1 METFARI
8 ILSPQRIGRIENT
21 PYKMKTRSKK
31 TTKATASKES
41 PEQNETTA
49 KELAPSVTTPPHV
62 FVLPKG
68 ASPEAR
74 IITLPNPAS
83 ASPNRYFVCPE
94 KGFYEFTKISAPKKA
109 CRSWLLA
116 PQDREEKESENDTD
130 GADSHEDE
138 GHVIEQPAMF
148 VATRID
154 PVFVLL
160 PLLVGGETGSY
171 LTFSD
176 YVFTT
181 EIEGLGQLQQLLRQS
196 TFARLEKIMEARI
209 DTACDCLD
217 MGDGEDKMYQLSAT
231 KLAAT
236 LLSKAR
242 NMAKNG
248 LPASMEERFVK
259 QTLEVPVLSVRREES
274 SVSIAPDDATPGAES
289 ENISAETS
297 QDSSS
302 SAATVSTAA
311 TTASIAASSI
321 ATTPAEIEP
330 LAENNIVNLL
340 RIRTALDFLI
350 TSYVPTGLHKTIQDS
365 VKIPTSSVDFAPL
378 DKHLEHIA
386 GVKKQA
392 QVLRSL
398 SDNISRKR
406 GADDEEALDKAE
418 AKRKKKEEEEIKKKN
433 MSRGVQQLAKA
444 NTTGMKKLSSFFT
457 KAPPKKKA

>member
-1 METFARI
+1 
-8 ILSPQRIGRIENT
+8 
-21 PYKMKTRSKK
+21 MKTRSKK
-31 TTKATASKES
+31 TTKATTSKEL
-41 PEQNETTA
+41 PEQNESAA

-62 FVLPKG
+62 FVLPKD

-94 KGFYEFTKISAPKKA
+94 KGFYEFTRISAPKKA

-116 PQDREEKESENDTD
+116 SQRHEDKTDEKDADSE
-130 GADSHEDE
+130 DSHEDE
-138 GHVIEQPAMF
+138 GYVIEQPAMF

-154 PVFVLL
+154 PIFVLL
-160 PLLVGGETGSY
+160 PLLVGGEAGSY

-181 EIEGLGQLQQLLRQS
+181 EKEGLGQLQQLLRQS
-196 TFARLEKIMEARI
+196 TFARLEKAMESRI
-209 DTACDCLD
+209 DTVCNCLD
-217 MGDGEDKMYQLSAT
+217 MGDGEDKMYQLSAA

-236 LLSKAR
+236 LLSKAS

-274 SVSIAPDDATPGAES
+274 SISIAPDDATPGAES
-289 ENISAETS
+289 ETAIGETS
-297 QDSSS
+297 QES
-302 SAATVSTAA
+302 SASATTASTAA
-311 TTASIAASSI
+311 TTASTAVSSI
-321 ATTPAEIEP
+321 ATTAAETEP
-330 LAENNIVNLL
+330 LAESNIVNLL

-350 TSYVPTGLHKTIQDS
+350 TSYVPTALHTKIQDS
-365 VKIPTSSVDFAPL
+365 IKTPTSSVNFAPL

-386 GVKKQA
+386 GLKKQA

-444 NTTGMKKLSSFFT
+444 NTSGMKKLSSFFT
-457 KAPPKKKA
+457 KAPPNKKA